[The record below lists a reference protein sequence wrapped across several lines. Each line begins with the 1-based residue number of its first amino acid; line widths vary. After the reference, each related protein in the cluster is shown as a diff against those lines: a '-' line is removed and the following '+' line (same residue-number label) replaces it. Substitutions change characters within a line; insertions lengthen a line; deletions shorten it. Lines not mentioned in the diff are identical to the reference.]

1 MKLHARIS
9 AFAAAVLLAGSFN
22 LAAAEPDYD
31 AVEAKLRT
39 IVPMAT
45 TIALSETPVEG
56 LLQAQINNDIVY
68 VSNDGKYL
76 VQGTLFDLDTRTNV
90 TDQAK
95 SSIRQALLKG
105 VDTSG
110 WISFSPENPEFELLV
125 FTDIDCG
132 YCRKLHEQIQ
142 GYMDEGIAIHY
153 MAFPRAGIG
162 SDSYDT
168 YVSVWCADDQRAALT
183 LAKSGGAPK
192 PASCENPVQA
202 QYELGREVGVTGT
215 PALITSDGTL
225 IPGYMKP
232 ADLKAR
238 LLSLPAGN

>member
-1 MKLHARIS
+1 MKPNARIS
-9 AFAAAVLLAGSFN
+9 AFAAALLLSSSTVD
-22 LAAAEPDYD
+22 AAEPDYD
-31 AVEAKLRT
+31 AVEAKLRS

-68 VSNDGKYL
+68 VSSDGKYL
-76 VQGTLFDLDTRTNV
+76 MQGTLIDLDTRTNV

-95 SSIRQALLKG
+95 SSIRQALLK
-105 VDTSG
+105 DLDPSSPIT
-110 WISFSPENPEFELLV
+110 FSPEDPEFDLLV

-153 MAFPRAGIG
+153 MAFPRAGVG
-162 SDSYDT
+162 SDSYNK
-168 YVSVWCADDQRAALT
+168 YVSAWCADDQRSALT
-183 LAKSGGAPK
+183 LAKSGGDPD
-192 PASCENPVQA
+192 PASCDNPVLA
-202 QYELGREVGVTGT
+202 QYELGQQVGVTGT

-238 LLSLPAGN
+238 LLTLPASN